1 MRRAFALPAVALTSV
16 LAVAGCSTVAQQS
29 SEAPG
34 RATDVAIGIGVTHS
48 EISLGALTD
57 QSGPFSELGL
67 GVVQGNQIWINETN
81 ADGGICGRQIKLT
94 VRDHGHDVG
103 KAQAHYPA
111 LEPNV
116 LGFMQIMGS
125 QVSAALS
132 QKLVYNET
140 TAVALSQSSELLA
153 NPYMIVPGTT
163 YDVEMINGLSYL
175 METGRLR
182 DGDTIGHIWIDD
194 EYGANAL
201 RGTRYFAEKHRLTVR
216 EAKITTT
223 DSDLRDA
230 VAGFTRDSRVTAIAL
245 TTTPEQAASAAIA
258 NQQLGLN
265 VPMIGSNPVF
275 TPQLLEGPSAAALV
289 NLTVV
294 SSSVPFSSEVP
305 QAQQVA
311 QAFRQGGFEGR
322 PNSGVP
328 YGYAIGEVWGELL
341 QRACNNGAL
350 TRAGIQEALR
360 QSVDITTDK
369 LIADLDFA
377 EPGAPAARKVYAGV
391 PDAFVPGG
399 IRVVKPLFVAPEARS
414 YAAPH
419 QNGD

>member
-34 RATDVAIGIGVTHS
+34 RATDVATGVGVSRS
-48 EISLGALTD
+48 EITLGALTD
-57 QSGPFSELGL
+57 QSGPFKELGR

-81 ADGGICGRQIKLT
+81 ADGGICGRQIKLA

-103 KAQAHYPA
+103 KAQGQYPT

-116 LGFMQIMGS
+116 LGFMHIMGS
-125 QVSAALS
+125 RVSAALS
-132 QKLVYNET
+132 QKLVYHET

-153 NPYMIVPGTT
+153 NPYMIIPGTT

-194 EYGANAL
+194 EYGANGL

-216 EAKITTT
+216 DAKITST

-245 TTTPEQAASAAIA
+245 TTTPER
-258 NQQLGLN
+258 
-265 VPMIGSNPVF
+265 
-275 TPQLLEGPSAAALV
+275 
-289 NLTVV
+289 
-294 SSSVPFSSEVP
+294 SEE
-305 QAQQVA
+305 
-311 QAFRQGGFEGR
+311 R
-322 PNSGVP
+322 
-328 YGYAIGEVWGELL
+328 
-341 QRACNNGAL
+341 
-350 TRAGIQEALR
+350 
-360 QSVDITTDK
+360 
-369 LIADLDFA
+369 
-377 EPGAPAARKVYAGV
+377 
-391 PDAFVPGG
+391 
-399 IRVVKPLFVAPEARS
+399 RVGKECRS
-414 YAAPH
+414 
-419 QNGD
+419 